1 VRAAALAWSIAALA
15 MALGA
20 AGLVFS
26 AIAAAPSGDHPDVHQ
41 LPAIALGMLA
51 YVLVGAV
58 IGSRRP
64 GNAVGWILLAAG
76 VAWELFVFGTGYAG
90 YGTFVSAG
98 LPAVAPIAL
107 ATADG
112 WLISGTLVGTLF
124 MLFPDGRALSP
135 RWRAAMWLM
144 LVAIAAQ
151 ILIRGLGSVVPNR
164 TYLRNP
170 LGSPGGDAF
179 AASAIGVINSVWP
192 AFLVLAVIALVV
204 RFRRSSDLERKQL
217 EWIASAA
224 TVQVGAVVLLQVVI
238 VTPLHALDPSA
249 RVAGELFAGVPFAV
263 SFCALPAAAALA
275 LFRYRLYDIDLV
287 INRALVYGATTAGVG
302 AAFFGGI
309 AVLQALL
316 RPFTSGS
323 ELAVAASTLASFLL
337 FQPIRQRVQRAVD
350 RRFYRSR
357 YDAARTLDRFSG
369 QLASE
374 VDLSAVRTSLIGAV
388 GDAVQPAH
396 ASVWLR
402 ERAR

>member
-1 VRAAALAWSIAALA
+1 MGVRCRRA
-15 MALGA
+15 GA
-20 AGLVFS
+20 RRC
-26 AIAAAPSGDHPDVHQ
+26 
-41 LPAIALGMLA
+41 
-51 YVLVGAV
+51 
-58 IGSRRP
+58 GSCSSR
-64 GNAVGWILLAAG
+64 
-76 VAWELFVFGTGYAG
+76 
-90 YGTFVSAG
+90 
-98 LPAVAPIAL
+98 
-107 ATADG
+107 
-112 WLISGTLVGTLF
+112 
-124 MLFPDGRALSP
+124 SP
-135 RWRAAMWLM
+135 
-144 LVAIAAQ
+144 
-151 ILIRGLGSVVPNR
+151 
-164 TYLRNP
+164 LR
-170 LGSPGGDAF
+170 SSF
-179 AASAIGVINSVWP
+179 AASATGVISSVWP

-309 AVLQALL
+309 AVLQAML

-357 YDAARTLDRFSG
+357 YDAARTLDAFSG
-369 QLASE
+369 RLASE
-374 VDLSAVRTSLIGAV
+374 VDLSAVRTSLIDAV
-388 GDAVQPAH
+388 GD
-396 ASVWLR
+396 
-402 ERAR
+402 